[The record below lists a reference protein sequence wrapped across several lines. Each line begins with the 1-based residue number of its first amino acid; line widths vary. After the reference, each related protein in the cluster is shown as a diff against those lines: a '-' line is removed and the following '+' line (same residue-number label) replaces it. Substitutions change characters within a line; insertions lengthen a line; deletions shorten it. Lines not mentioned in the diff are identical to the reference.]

1 MLKIDGNRI
10 MEISKISAGPKI
22 GWLLNALLEEI
33 LEKPEFNTK
42 EYLEKRALE
51 LINLPENALKK
62 MGDMGKKVR
71 EEKENKNIKE
81 IHSKYHVS

>member
-10 MEISKISAGPKI
+10 IEISKTNAGPKI
-22 GWLLNALLEEI
+22 GWVLNALLEEI

-42 EYLEKRALE
+42 EYLENRTLE
-51 LINLPENALKK
+51 LINLPENDLKK

-71 EEKENKNIKE
+71 EEKEAENVKE
-81 IHSKYHVS
+81 IQKKYHVS